1 MAVDA
6 ASDELL
12 AFELPRWQCVGGT
25 ERELLRL
32 RGDITAPAREAPDG
46 HGGDA
51 AGVADKT
58 DQATLQRLLSLTPK
72 LKLTVRDVTHASRRS
87 PRPLPNTS
95 TN

>member
-1 MAVDA
+1 MLPP
-6 ASDELL
+6 ASCSNLSCSEGNAWDG
-12 AFELPRWQCVGGT
+12 A

-32 RGDITAPAREAPDG
+32 RGDIAAPAREAPDD

-58 DQATLQRLLSLTPK
+58 DQATLQRLLSLTPN
-72 LKLTVRDVTHASRRS
+72 LKLIVRDVTHASRRS
-87 PRPLPNTS
+87 PRPLTNTS